1 MSSTHSRF
9 QTVAELRELF
19 SSTPESEHEALFREV
34 ASAGFP
40 LLAPEGTRTTFC
52 LWEPDVFPEPLP
64 DDCVAHLWVNRLTDK
79 QFYSRGLMARMPGTQ
94 VWAVELDV
102 PPTLM
107 ASYGFGVVPSPETD
121 SPATSATA
129 TAHHTITRYP
139 DPHARSGAAR
149 FTPEGE
155 PELSAFYGPLIP
167 AARNNWLNRT
177 RASDSPVPE
186 TTATCTDGHER
197 PLLAY
202 VPEHR
207 EEPRAA
213 LPVVFLLDAPTW
225 FQQFH
230 LADVLDWAISAGLL
244 PPLCVAGAGALDPR
258 DRAHVYAHLP
268 ETPETS
274 ILAHLYSQ
282 ALDFARE
289 SATESG
295 TALNTSN
302 GVIIAGQSMGGLGA
316 LQLDRHPAR
325 AGTPPR
331 ALVISSPS
339 VWWSPKPGATPANL
353 GQEEVDWAAR
363 EYFLE
368 PHSSPSHAPLFIDAG
383 AREGLLV
390 SKSFQLLAAAAG
402 NGRDTHFRVM
412 DGGHDQLWWAFSLV
426 ERLGMIL
433 NASPSSA
440 NPEQTNTPI

>member
-1 MSSTHSRF
+1 MSSTHSRY

-40 LLAPEGTRTTFC
+40 LLAPEGTRATFC
-52 LWEPDVFPEPLP
+52 LWEPEVFPEPVT

-79 QFYSRGLMARMPGTQ
+79 QFYSRGLMARIPGTQ

-107 ASYGFGVVPSPETD
+107 ASYGFGMVPSPETD
-121 SPATSATA
+121 SPVTSATA

-139 DPHARSGAAR
+139 DPHARAGAAR
-149 FTPEGE
+149 FTPEGA
-155 PELSAFYGPLIP
+155 PELSAFYGPLSP
-167 AARNNWLNRT
+167 AARSNWLTRT
-177 RASDSPVPE
+177 HAGASPEPE
-186 TTATCTDGHER
+186 TTTTCPDGHNR

-202 VPEHR
+202 VPEHC
-207 EEPRAA
+207 EESRAA

-230 LADVLDWAISAGLL
+230 LAEVLDWAIAQGLL
-244 PPLCVAGAGALDPR
+244 PPVCVTGVGTLNPR
-258 DRAHVYAHLP
+258 DRAHVYAQ
-268 ETPETS
+268 TPDSPNTS

-282 ALDFARE
+282 ALDSAQQL
-289 SATESG
+289 ATESG
-295 TALNTSN
+295 TALDISN

-316 LQLDRHPAR
+316 LQLDRHLAR
-325 AGTPPR
+325 AGAPPR

-339 VWWSPKPGATPANL
+339 VWWSPKPATTPANL
-353 GQEEVDWAAR
+353 GQEEVDWTTR
-363 EYFLE
+363 EYFLG
-368 PHSSPSHAPLFIDAG
+368 PNSSPSRAPLFIAAG

-433 NASPSSA
+433 NAPTASGNAEHP
-440 NPEQTNTPI
+440 NTPI